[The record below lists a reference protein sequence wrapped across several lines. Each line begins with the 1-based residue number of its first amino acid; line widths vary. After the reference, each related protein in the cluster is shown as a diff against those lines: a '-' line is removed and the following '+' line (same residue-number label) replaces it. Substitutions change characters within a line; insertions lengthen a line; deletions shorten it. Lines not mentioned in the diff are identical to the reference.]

1 MPELKSL
8 LREFGR
14 VASTQCFDA
23 GSEERIQISLSQES
37 SKYVPPQDGWIVL
50 EANGT
55 GVQTELFS
63 SNLQI
68 LSVNNF
74 GTWGRCSLPV
84 KQGDEV
90 TINVWGLSSAAT
102 HQAYFVPSRGFV

>member
-23 GSEERIQISLSQES
+23 GSEKRIQISLSQES

-50 EANGT
+50 EANGE

-74 GTWGRCSLPV
+74 GSWGRCSLPV

-102 HQAYFVPSRGFV
+102 HQAFFVPSRGFV

>member
-1 MPELKSL
+1 MYDIKSL

-23 GSEERIQISLSQES
+23 GSEKRIQISLSQES

-63 SNLQI
+63 NNLQI

-102 HQAYFVPSRGFV
+102 HQAFFVPSRGFV